1 MKVLT
6 VTIALALAMSGPA
19 LAADTDRSE
28 TIDGLILVSDRSAPS
43 LVAAAHQFVQRAD
56 RTNIQIRTVSQ
67 LHLMDDEALDD
78 LIRQASGMLIIA
90 VFGEAVER
98 LLARR
103 YPAEQLRLVIGSD
116 RRLFALH
123 SDSISRYQSGLFS
136 SLSDSETTALF
147 QRLNDIAE
155 GDYRQQL
162 DRQQQ
167 RWPRF
172 RIWLQARAYWQN
184 QSTDNLRALLALLV
198 DPAATWA
205 PLEPVGALRFF
216 LAAGDA
222 RSEAELES
230 LLSGSDKETVFILDG
245 STGDRPG
252 DWKLHQRLCAALG
265 ELGNTIGDT
274 IDNTNCISV
283 LAGWGMPSVDAV
295 RTLEA
300 LSGNLEAPYAIVSLQ
315 DFVVGGGDGREEA
328 TASMSRLNVP
338 VFKGVRLTE
347 LTTTAYQLSAR
358 GLPADSV
365 HYRIA
370 MPELQG
376 IGQAHVLAVAEE
388 RGIDAQTGAQ
398 VSQTVPLQSE
408 VDRLVRRLNGWFEL
422 RRKDNRD
429 KKVAIVFYNHPPG
442 RHNIGADN
450 LNVPES
456 LWQIL
461 QSLRANGYDLG
472 PPGELPASAAELLDL
487 LQQNAVNLP
496 QDAKAMAAMADRIVS
511 MDSERYADWFSTLP
525 NIVQHE
531 MTEGPLGL
539 LHERLRYY
547 LTGEGQAQISAMQY
561 SRQQRFWAE
570 AEHLVDTTM
579 HDIHHALDGI
589 RHPER
594 ERALQLLSQLHE
606 LYRGIVGDRRQ
617 GTGSAD
623 APLWPEAAAIKA
635 VLVEMRL
642 EGLRGWG
649 EAPGE
654 VMVWDGRL
662 QLPGIRFG
670 NVFLGPQPPRGW
682 ELHEELLH
690 ANTSFPPPH
699 QYLAFYHYL
708 ADEFGA
714 DALVHVGRHSTYEFL
729 PRRATGLSATDYP
742 SIIVGD
748 IPSIYPYIV
757 DGVGEGIQ
765 AKRRGMAVMVD
776 HLTPPLA
783 TTELYDGLLE
793 LRQLI
798 ESAEAAGDPH
808 TKGRAV
814 LALRQTIDEMNLH
827 DELAV
832 SMEEELNVRGANL
845 GTVDDDFLL
854 HEVGHYLTKL
864 QEAFMPLGLHVF
876 GRPWPAESVDV
887 MLESIVGDD
896 AALQKRRSEIRAAL
910 AGSPDAEMAA
920 LIDALNGGFVDP
932 GKGNDPVR
940 TPEALPTG
948 RNFYALDGSLLP
960 TKVGADIGRQLA
972 KAARKNNPVELRAGQ
987 PASKEAVIL
996 WASDTVR
1003 DEGAMIAFGLDMMG
1017 IQPVWSSRGIL
1028 KDLELLD
1035 LTDQRPQRRDV
1046 LFTSSGLFRDLYGSQ
1061 LELLDKAVLLSLAA
1075 SENIIERDYPA
1086 LADMLRQALAPVAPS
1101 LEKIRHEDP
1110 GWRQDESLD
1119 RNLIARNWVLE
1130 ARALLAKYPDAS
1142 QDRRGIIARQATAR
1156 VFGTAPG
1163 AYGAG
1168 INRLVE
1174 RSGSWQEREQLGAA
1188 YIKRMSHVYGMESAG
1203 LSNGSSAKQ
1212 LFTAQLGQV
1221 GRTYLGRASN
1231 LYGLMD
1237 NNDAF
1242 DYLGGLNLAIETVTG
1257 AAPDSYVTSHADNRN
1272 LEIESLQTA
1281 LLTELRG
1288 RFLNRQWI
1296 EPLMEEGYSGA
1307 RTMGS
1312 GFVEYL
1318 WGWQVTSPDIIHDW
1332 VWDDVKA
1339 IYIDDSLELGLSDF
1353 LRQGHN
1359 VHVQTNMLA
1368 VMLVAI
1374 DKGFWQADEL
1384 TTAELAEAFAKNIV
1398 QSGIPGSG
1406 HTHAHH
1412 PVYNFVLLLVN
1423 DDLANELQATL
1434 AESRLR
1440 QDSSGEEQGLIRVQE
1455 AILPEAQ
1462 SDFDGE
1468 LRDERSTRAVPDRYW
1483 VLIFGLVALLLVAGF
1498 LRSRRLR

>member
-1 MKVLT
+1 MKILT
-6 VTIALALAMSGPA
+6 VTVALMLAMSAPA
-19 LAADTDRSE
+19 LAADTDSSE
-28 TIDGLILVSDRSAPS
+28 AIDGLILVSDRSAPS

-56 RTNIQIRTVSQ
+56 PTNIQIRTVSQ
-67 LHLMDDEALDD
+67 LRLMDDEALDD
-78 LIRQASGMLIIA
+78 SIRQASGILVIG
-90 VFGEAVER
+90 VFGESVDR

-123 SDSISRYQSGLFS
+123 SDSMSRYQSGLFS
-136 SLSDSETTALF
+136 SLSDSETTAVF
-147 QRLNDIAE
+147 QRLNDVAG
-155 GDYRQQL
+155 GDYQQQL
-162 DRQQQ
+162 DQQQQ

-172 RIWLQARAYWQN
+172 RMWFQARAYWQN

-198 DPAATWA
+198 DPDAAWA
-205 PLEPVGALRFF
+205 PLEPVDALRFF
-216 LAAGDA
+216 LAAEDA
-222 RSEAELES
+222 RSEEELES
-230 LLSGSDKETVFILDG
+230 LLSASDEETVFILDG

-252 DWKLHQRLCAALG
+252 DWKLHEQLCVALG
-265 ELGNTIGDT
+265 D
-274 IDNTNCISV
+274 TNCVSV

-295 RTLEA
+295 RRLQA
-300 LSGNLEAPYAIVSLQ
+300 LSENLEAPQAIVSLQ
-315 DFVVGGGDGREEA
+315 DFVIGGGDGREEA
-328 TASMSRLNVP
+328 TALMSRMNAP

-347 LTTTAYQLSAR
+347 LTTTAYELSAR
-358 GLPADSV
+358 GLPSDSV

-388 RGIDAQTGAQ
+388 RGIDVQTGAQ

-461 QSLRANGYDLG
+461 QSLTANGYDLG
-472 PPGELPASAAELLDL
+472 PPEELPASADELLDL

-496 QDAKAMAAMADRIVS
+496 QDAKAMSEMADRVVS
-511 MDSERYADWFSTLP
+511 MDSDRYSDWFSTLP
-525 NIVQHE
+525 GIVRHE
-531 MTEGPLGL
+531 VTEGPLGL
-539 LHERLRYY
+539 LHERLRYF
-547 LTGEGQAQISAMQY
+547 LTGEGQSQVSAMQY
-561 SRQQRFWAE
+561 SQQQRFWAE
-570 AEHLVDTTM
+570 AQHLVDTTIQ
-579 HDIHHALDGI
+579 DVHHALDGI
-589 RHPER
+589 RHPGR
-594 ERALQLLSQLHE
+594 ERALRLLSQLHE
-606 LYRGIVGDRRQ
+606 LYRGIVRDRRQ
-617 GTGSAD
+617 GTESAD
-623 APLWPEAAAIKA
+623 ATLWPEAAEIKA
-635 VLVEMRL
+635 ALAEMRL

-649 EAPGE
+649 VAPGD

-662 QLPGIRFG
+662 QIPGIRFG

-729 PRRATGLSATDYP
+729 PRRATGLSAADYP
-742 SIIVGD
+742 SIVVGD

-798 ESAEAAGDPH
+798 ESAEAAGDAH
-808 TKGRAV
+808 TKGKAI
-814 LALRQTIDEMNLH
+814 LTLRQKIDEMNLR
-827 DELAV
+827 DELVA
-832 SMEEELNVRGANL
+832 SMDEELSVRGASF
-845 GTVDDDFLL
+845 GSVDDDFLL

-864 QEAFMPLGLHVF
+864 QEEFMPLGLHVF
-876 GRPWPAESVDV
+876 GKPWPAESVDV
-887 MLESIVGDD
+887 MMKSIVGDD
-896 AALQKRRSEIRAAL
+896 AVLQEQRGEIRAAL

-940 TPEALPTG
+940 TPAALPTG

-960 TKVGADIGRQLA
+960 TRVGADVGRQLA
-972 KAARKNNPVELRAGQ
+972 RTARESNPVELRAGQ

-996 WASDTVR
+996 WASDAVR

-1017 IQPVWSSRGIL
+1017 VQPVWSSRGIL

-1075 SENIIERDYPA
+1075 SENTIKRDYPA
-1086 LADMLRQALAPVAPS
+1086 LSGVLQRALEPIAVS
-1101 LEKIRHEDP
+1101 LEEFRRGDS
-1110 GWRQDESLD
+1110 GRRRGESLEQ
-1119 RNLIARNWVLE
+1119 NLIARNWVLE
-1130 ARALLAKYPDAS
+1130 ARALLAEYPDAS
-1142 QDRRGIIARQATAR
+1142 QDRRGIIARQATSR

-1174 RSGSWQEREQLGAA
+1174 RSASWQEREQLGAA

-1203 LSNGSSAKQ
+1203 LSNGSSAKE
-1212 LFTAQLGQV
+1212 LFSAQLGQV

-1257 AAPDSYVTSHADNRN
+1257 AVPDSYVTSHADSQN

-1332 VWDDVKA
+1332 VWEDVKA
-1339 IYIDDSLELGLSDF
+1339 IYIDDSLELGLSEF

-1374 DKGFWQADEL
+1374 DKGFWQADES

-1398 QSGIPGSG
+1398 QGGIPGSG

-1412 PVYNFVLLLVN
+1412 PVYSFVLPRVN
-1423 DDLANELQATL
+1423 DDLASELQATL
-1434 AESRLR
+1434 SESRLQ
-1440 QDSSGEEQGLIRVQE
+1440 QDSSGDEQGLIRVQE
-1455 AILPEAQ
+1455 VILPEAL
-1462 SDFDGE
+1462 STSARM
-1468 LRDERSTRAVPDRYW
+1468 LRDESSIRAAPDRYRI
-1483 VLIFGLVALLLVAGF
+1483 LIFALLTLLLVAGF